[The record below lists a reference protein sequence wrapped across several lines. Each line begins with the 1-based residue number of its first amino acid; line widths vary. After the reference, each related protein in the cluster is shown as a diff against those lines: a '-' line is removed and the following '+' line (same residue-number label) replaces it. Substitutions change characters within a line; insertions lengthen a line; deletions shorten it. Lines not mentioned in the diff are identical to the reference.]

1 MTVSVEVAD
10 VYVAVVPTGTPTK
23 VTDAYELV
31 VVPWKKRNVVIPDGG
46 ETLKETERP
55 APNVAVAV
63 DAPVVFKAIM
73 NPAVR
78 VVDPV

>member
-31 VVPWKKRNVVIPDGG
+31 VVPWKNRNVVVPDGG
-46 ETLKETERP
+46 ATLNETERP
-55 APNVAVAV
+55 TPNVAVAV
-63 DAPVVFKAIM
+63 DATVVLEATIE
-73 NPAVR
+73 PELR
-78 VVDPV
+78 DVDPV